1 MPMKGRPIQTD
12 GALSAVTGYTGPLA
26 GPLVPFFI
34 FMLPVLNAVEIPLV
48 GRLLLG
54 EAVCALLLPVL
65 LLNRGYL
72 LGERFPR
79 LFLSL
84 AFVWLGTL
92 ALTDIARGTPFQD
105 YARGWAKIG
114 FFVIDFCVLYIL
126 VHGRS
131 RYIFLLACGLAVG
144 SLADYVLSPYPMAAG
159 APWKMGIG
167 PGVNLLAIIA
177 ISYLVDICW
186 KKTGY
191 AVLLLISVFNLYMGY
206 RSAGGLLLLTLMY
219 LLISPYLRSIPK
231 RVTPFILL
239 MAVFISFAV
248 SLQMIDKIGRLEEK
262 KSLLVKQRSQMGT
275 FGLILG
281 GRPEL
286 YTAALAIWDSP
297 VFGHGSWAR
306 DKNYV
311 YHLLDLRQYG
321 YNINVTEDK
330 IKDEYIPSHSYL
342 LGAWVEAGIAGA
354 VFWLAMLFLVARTLI
369 DMTYVKQH
377 VISLNNIQVM

>member
-144 SLADYVLSPYPMAAG
+144 SLADLCAVTLSDGGGSAMENGYWAG
-159 APWKMGIG
+159 CQPARDH
-167 PGVNLLAIIA
+167 
-177 ISYLVDICW
+177 SD
-186 KKTGY
+186 
-191 AVLLLISVFNLYMGY
+191 
-206 RSAGGLLLLTLMY
+206 
-219 LLISPYLRSIPK
+219 
-231 RVTPFILL
+231 
-239 MAVFISFAV
+239 FISC
-248 SLQMIDKIGRLEEK
+248 
-262 KSLLVKQRSQMGT
+262 
-275 FGLILG
+275 
-281 GRPEL
+281 
-286 YTAALAIWDSP
+286 
-297 VFGHGSWAR
+297 
-306 DKNYV
+306 
-311 YHLLDLRQYG
+311 
-321 YNINVTEDK
+321 
-330 IKDEYIPSHSYL
+330 
-342 LGAWVEAGIAGA
+342 
-354 VFWLAMLFLVARTLI
+354 
-369 DMTYVKQH
+369 
-377 VISLNNIQVM
+377 

>member
-1 MPMKGRPIQTD
+1 
-12 GALSAVTGYTGPLA
+12 
-26 GPLVPFFI
+26 
-34 FMLPVLNAVEIPLV
+34 
-48 GRLLLG
+48 
-54 EAVCALLLPVL
+54 
-65 LLNRGYL
+65 
-72 LGERFPR
+72 
-79 LFLSL
+79 
-84 AFVWLGTL
+84 
-92 ALTDIARGTPFQD
+92 
-105 YARGWAKIG
+105 
-114 FFVIDFCVLYIL
+114 
-126 VHGRS
+126 
-131 RYIFLLACGLAVG
+131 
-144 SLADYVLSPYPMAAG
+144 
-159 APWKMGIG
+159 
-167 PGVNLLAIIA
+167 
-177 ISYLVDICW
+177 
-186 KKTGY
+186 
-191 AVLLLISVFNLYMGY
+191 MGY

-369 DMTYVKQH
+369 DMTYVNSMLSALIIFKLCDFTWNILFSPFGIAGRFDAAF
-377 VISLNNIQVM
+377 VIILITMVYHGMNREQGLLTDG